1 MAKERVV
8 MLSGPQAGRT
18 FEIDGT
24 LTIGRNPDSGIR
36 LDDAQV
42 SRRHAVI
49 EQIPDGTYVRDLG
62 SGNGTFVGESRI
74 VEARLSDGDVVG
86 VGVSRMRFEG
96 AAAREGVRL
105 CEADLTGRV
114 EAADAANVYETF
126 FKAPEYAVTI
136 EQQRDVQKRLTALY
150 QANQIIASERE
161 LGKLFERVM
170 DQIFSLVPA
179 HNGVILLRDDKRD
192 RLATG
197 YVKSGSGDAVI
208 SSSIVR
214 RAYEQG
220 EAVLT
225 YDAAGDSRFGGG
237 ASIISQNIASAMC
250 TPLVH
255 QDQTLGVLYV
265 DTRGTTNAFTRNDLE
280 LLVALSG
287 PAAIA
292 IRNAQY
298 LDELEQA
305 YHDYLIVTSNAVEAR
320 DHYTVGHTWRVTN
333 FALEVAREL
342 GWSEAK
348 LKECEEGGVL
358 HDVGKIAVDD
368 AILRKTASL
377 TDDEYARMKV
387 HPTKGAAMLSDI
399 ERLKPLV
406 PYCLYHHE
414 RYDGNGYPYGLKGE
428 DVPIEG
434 RLVAVADAFDA
445 MTSNRPYRRGLPP
458 DEAIA
463 EIEKGSGTQFDPAIA
478 AAMVRCYQAG
488 RISRVVQ
495 ESLKEEKSIACP
507 FCSTYVNIP
516 EGAQTDE
523 TFECRVCHRH
533 IKLLQ
538 RNEAYYGELVAETDT
553 GH

>member
-1 MAKERVV
+1 MTKERMVV
-8 MLSGPQAGRT
+8 LSGPQEGT
-18 FEIDGT
+18 VFEVEGA
-24 LTIGRNPDSGIR
+24 LTIGRNPDSAIQ
-36 LDDAQV
+36 LDDPQV

-62 SGNGTFVGESRI
+62 SGNGTFVGERRI
-74 VEARLSDGDVVG
+74 LEARLSNGDVIGIGSVQL
-86 VGVSRMRFEG
+86 RFEG
-96 AAAREGVRL
+96 APARGGVQF
-105 CEADLTGRV
+105 EADVEGRV
-114 EAADAANVYETF
+114 EASDAANVYETF
-126 FKAPEYAVTI
+126 FKAPDHAVTV
-136 EQQRDVQKRLTALY
+136 EQQLDVQNRLAAVY
-150 QANQIIASERE
+150 KANQIIASERQ
-161 LGKLFERVM
+161 LAKLFERVM

-192 RLATG
+192 RLATE
-197 YVKSGSGDAVI
+197 YVKAGLGNTVI

-214 RAYEQG
+214 RAFELG

-237 ASIISQNIASAMC
+237 ASIISQNISSAMC

-255 QDQTLGVLYV
+255 QDKRLGVLYV

-280 LLVALSG
+280 LLVALAG
-287 PAAIA
+287 PAATA

-298 LDELEQA
+298 LGELEQA

-333 FALEVAREL
+333 FALEIAREL
-342 GWSEAK
+342 GWPEDK

-358 HDVGKIAVDD
+358 HDMGKIAVDD
-368 AILRKTASL
+368 AILRKTAPL
-377 TDDEYARMKV
+377 TDGEYEKMKI

-414 RYDGNGYPYGLKGE
+414 RYDGKGYPYGLKGE

-434 RLVAVADAFDA
+434 RLIAVADAFDA

-458 DEAIA
+458 DAAIA
-463 EIEKGSGTQFDPAIA
+463 EIESGSGTQFDPAIA
-478 AAMVRCYQAG
+478 AAMVRCYRAG
-488 RISRVVQ
+488 KISRIVQ
-495 ESLKEEKSIACP
+495 ESLKEDKSIACP
-507 FCSTYVNIP
+507 FCSTYIRIP
-516 EGAQTDE
+516 EGAAADDE
-523 TFECRVCHRH
+523 FECQVCHRH
-533 IKLLQ
+533 IRLREK
-538 RNEAYYGELVAETDT
+538 NEAYYGDLMGETEY
-553 GH
+553 